1 MSPKALRRFTCC
13 WLILWWQ
20 HFLHLNSCSNETP
33 DGIHSSASVF
43 TNVVFCLNVSP
54 SLMSAFQHTP
64 GTRSQPLPTLEICQC
79 FFSPKCEAAA
89 GRRVVQP
96 PAQSMCLS
104 VHVEQVDMCQT
115 GVCCAV
121 IPMMCCVGVSSEAR
135 VCVAGQNQ
143 QPEILRTVFFFVSAR
158 TRAEF
163 LSALTR
169 YWLMDWALID
179 KGLLKKQQ
187 QKPACT
193 L

>member
-1 MSPKALRRFTCC
+1 MWEVLVPIWS
-13 WLILWWQ
+13 
-20 HFLHLNSCSNETP
+20 P
-33 DGIHSSASVF
+33 DGFRSSASVL

-54 SLMSAFQHTP
+54 SLMSAFQCTP
-64 GTRSQPLPTLEICQC
+64 GTRSQPLPALEICQC

-121 IPMMCCVGVSSEAR
+121 ISMLCCVGVSSEGR

-143 QPEILRTVFFFVSAR
+143 QPEILRTVFFFISAPFDCWK
-158 TRAEF
+158 TTYWVLVIINQILTGW
-163 LSALTR
+163 LSF
-169 YWLMDWALID
+169 DWRGVI
-179 KGLLKKQQ
+179 KKRKTCVHFVDSSKEIIPRNNQ
-187 QKPACT
+187 C
-193 L
+193 LSY